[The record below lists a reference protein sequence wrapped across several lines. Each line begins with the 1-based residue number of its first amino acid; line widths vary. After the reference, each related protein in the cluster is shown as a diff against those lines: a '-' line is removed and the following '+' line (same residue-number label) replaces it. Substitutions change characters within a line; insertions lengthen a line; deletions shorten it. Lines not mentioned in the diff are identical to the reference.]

1 MEYKPGYGR
10 QTGGLVRDHRGQIVE
25 LDYAFDEPKMQRA
38 KHFFQYMGTLK
49 STGFIESLSDRGL
62 GGSMIIGKL
71 THCPPASEKNN
82 SSPNWVMERQR
93 HFKALTLTCH
103 VSCPYATKETATGG
117 LIFETV
123 WEDAVQKSL
132 TGSDPEAD

>member
-1 MEYKPGYGR
+1 
-10 QTGGLVRDHRGQIVE
+10 
-25 LDYAFDEPKMQRA
+25 
-38 KHFFQYMGTLK
+38 MGTLK
-49 STGFIESLSDRGL
+49 STGSIESLSDRGL
-62 GGSMIIGKL
+62 GGSMIIGKP

-93 HFKALTLTCH
+93 RFKALTLTCH

-132 TGSDPEAD
+132 TGSDPDTD